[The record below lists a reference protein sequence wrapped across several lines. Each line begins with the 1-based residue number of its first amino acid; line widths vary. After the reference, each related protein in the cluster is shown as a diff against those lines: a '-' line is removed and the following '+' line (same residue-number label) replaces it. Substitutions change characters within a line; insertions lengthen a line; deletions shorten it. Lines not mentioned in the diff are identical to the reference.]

1 MGMTE
6 NKPYIL
12 YVDDSED
19 DILMAKRA
27 LLKSK
32 LENDIVCLTDGQECL
47 DYLFNQGE
55 HENAAHTM
63 PEVILLDLN
72 MPRLD
77 GFQTL
82 EKLRAHEQTKMVPIV
97 VLTTSDANT
106 DISRSYELG
115 ANSYITKPIQTE
127 EFCSAI
133 LSLEIYWTLYNK
145 SRML

>member
-1 MGMTE
+1 MTE

-19 DILMAKRA
+19 DVLMATRA
-27 LLKSK
+27 FRKSN
-32 LENDIVCLTDGQECL
+32 LENSIVTLTDGQECL

-55 HENAAHTM
+55 YEHKSHNM

-82 EKLRAHEQTKMVPIV
+82 EQLRANEQTRMVPIV
-97 VLTTSDANT
+97 VLTTSDAND

-127 EFCSAI
+127 DFCSAI
-133 LSLEIYWTLYNK
+133 LSMEVYWTVYNK
-145 SRML
+145 NRRL